1 MLHIHNFRKRYHETL
16 VLEFPDLSLDN
27 GLHWF
32 KGENGSGKST
42 LFKSIAGLLP
52 FEGSITYQNIDIKT
66 HPIAFRK
73 IVNYS
78 EAEPFYPG
86 FVTAKDL
93 IRFVGKAKGATRE
106 QEILYT
112 NLFGINSYYE
122 KTCEAFS
129 SGMLKKLSL
138 CMAFLGE
145 AKVIILDEPLVTLD
159 EAARNILLNHV
170 KSFLTEKLFLI
181 SSHQLLDDTDLVIN
195 KTYKIENRSLH
206 VV

>member
-1 MLHIHNFRKRYHETL
+1 MLHIHNFRKHYHDTL
-16 VLEFPDLSLDN
+16 VLEFAELMLDN
-27 GLHWF
+27 GVYWF

-52 FEGSITYQNIDIKT
+52 FDGSIDYENIDIKT
-66 HPIAFRK
+66 QPIAFRK

-93 IRFVGKAKGATRE
+93 IRFVGNAKGATRE
-106 QEILYT
+106 QEIFYT
-112 NLFGINSYYE
+112 NLFGISSYYE
-122 KTCEAFS
+122 KTCETFS

-145 AKVIILDEPLVTLD
+145 SKVIILDEPLVTLD

-170 KSFLTEKLFLI
+170 KSLLREKLFLI
-181 SSHQLLDDTDLVIN
+181 SSHQLLDDTDLLIN
-195 KTYKIENRSLH
+195 KTYKIENRTLH